1 MLILKVPGLNPPYL
15 QRLSLVEGCNIHS
28 RLKCLVKSREERA
41 AVLKCLG
48 ADTELHFE
56 LAGQSTLL
64 FKGILIAINE
74 RNDGHWQLVIGSRS
88 VLMDLTLCTRSF
100 LASGQTPVAVK
111 DLPGFRSAFQNIQG
125 LDRLTFPVASLTQ
138 WQESDWAFLIRLAQR
153 AHVVVV
159 NDLNKGV
166 WLLGET
172 PGPSF
177 SLVEAGMLVE
187 RISVRLGYPVAE
199 TSVVNSTRGA
209 ISGPIQA
216 NAKSEWPVA
225 GIKSPS
231 TEPFRFFV
239 TDLPT
244 NQTPRDVSQS
254 FSEYTLAGLFRWD
267 AECSNPTVAVGAKIT
282 FPSGH
287 PITKNLVVVARHLIM
302 TQHHQDYGLR
312 NELVCTTQLIPVA
325 GGWQNDG

>member
-1 MLILKVPGLNPPYL
+1 MLILKVPGLNAPYL
-15 QRLSLVEGCNIHS
+15 QHLSLVEGCNIHS
-28 RLKCLVKSREERA
+28 RLECVVKAHEERA

-56 LAGQSTLL
+56 LVGQSTLL
-64 FKGILIAINE
+64 FKGILIAISE
-74 RNDGHWQLVIGSRS
+74 RNDGHWQLIVGSRS

-100 LASGQTPVAVK
+100 VASKQTPVAVK
-111 DLPGFRSAFQNIQG
+111 DLPDFRSAFQNIQG

-138 WQESDWAFLIRLAQR
+138 WQESDWVFLIRLAQR
-153 AHVVVV
+153 AQAVVV

-166 WLLGET
+166 WLLGEA
-172 PGPSF
+172 PGPNF
-177 SLVEAGMLVE
+177 SLVEAGTVVE
-187 RISVRLGYPVAE
+187 RISVRLGFPVTE
-199 TSVVNSTRGA
+199 TAVVNSTRGA

-216 NAKSEWPVA
+216 NAKSEWPVT

-231 TEPFRFFV
+231 TDPFRFFI

-244 NQTPRDVSQS
+244 NQTPRDVSQF

-287 PITKNLVVVARHLIM
+287 PVTKNLVVVARHLTM
-302 TQHHQDYGLR
+302 TQHHQDYGVR
-312 NELVCTTQLIPVA
+312 NKLVCTTKLIPMA
-325 GGWQNDG
+325 GDRQNDG